1 MTAGVQRIQNRE
13 ITSRKQVKVGALK
26 VNRQRQMGLG
36 GQSMTRSL
44 LRELNKNSSR
54 AGKAVVA
61 LMKLQQ

>member
-1 MTAGVQRIQNRE
+1 M
-13 ITSRKQVKVGALK
+13 KVGALK